1 MAHQHLSVTPT
12 IKLRSAAKH
21 QYFTKSDCLSDLLA
35 WATRYLLVKL
45 VLTFQLLTTRCDCQ

>member
-45 VLTFQLLTTRCDCQ
+45 VL